1 MVTNLSQLDTKKK
14 YSYADY
20 LTWWF
25 DERVE
30 LIKGKIFKMSPAPS
44 SNHQRITAH
53 LVRTIGYFLL
63 GKECEVFPAPFDVR
77 LPDSKKST
85 SDKTIFT
92 VVQPDICVICDP
104 QKIDDRGCLGAPDW
118 IIEILSNSNTKHEL
132 QTKFALYEENKVREY
147 WIVSPSVKS
156 IQVFDYDDKKGKY
169 EFRKNYVEDDKV
181 PVGIFKNFKI
191 NLEEIF
197 TR

>member
-1 MVTNLSQLDTKKK
+1 MVTSLNQLDTKKK

-44 SNHQRITAH
+44 PNHQRISFELAGI
-53 LVRTIGYFLL
+53 LRNFLL
-63 GKECEVFPAPFDVR
+63 GKECEAFSAPFDVR

-104 QKIDDRGCLGAPDW
+104 GKIDEKGCLGAPDW
-118 IIEILSNSNTKHEL
+118 IIEILSNANTRHEL
-132 QTKFALYEENKVREY
+132 QTKFTLYEENKVREY
-147 WIVSPSVKS
+147 WIISPFTKSV
-156 IQVFDYDDKKGKY
+156 QVFDYNDKKSKY
-169 EFRKNYVEDDKV
+169 EFRKNYAEDDKV
-181 PVGIFKNFKI
+181 PVGIFKSFKI
-191 NLEEIF
+191 NLEEVF
-197 TR
+197 AR

>member
-44 SNHQRITAH
+44 SSHQRISFELA
-53 LVRTIGYFLL
+53 RNMGNFLK
-63 GKECEVFPAPFDVR
+63 GKECKAFSAPFDVR

-92 VVQPDICVICDP
+92 VVQPDLCVICDP
-104 QKIDDRGCLGAPDW
+104 QKIDERGCIGSPDW
-118 IIEILSNSNTKHEL
+118 IIEILSNANTKHEL
-132 QTKFALYEENKVREY
+132 QTKFALYEENKVKEY
-147 WIVSPSVKS
+147 WVVSPFTKSV
-156 IQVFDYDDKKGKY
+156 QVFDYDTSKTKY
-169 EFRKNYVEDDKV
+169 EFRKNYAEDDKV

-191 NLEEIF
+191 NLDEVF
-197 TR
+197 AG

>member
-1 MVTNLSQLDTKKK
+1 MITQLNQLNIKKK

-20 LTWWF
+20 YSWQF
-25 DERVE
+25 NERVE
-30 LIKGKIFKMSPAPS
+30 LIKGKIHRMGPAPS
-44 SNHQRITAH
+44 PNHQRISFELAGI
-53 LVRTIGYFLL
+53 LRNFLL
-63 GKECEVFPAPFDVR
+63 GKECEAFTAPFDVR

-104 QKIDDRGCLGAPDW
+104 GKIDEKGCLGAPDW
-118 IIEILSNSNTKHEL
+118 IIEILSNANTRHEL

-147 WIVSPSVKS
+147 WIVSPFTKSV
-156 IQVFDYDDKKGKY
+156 QVFDYNDKKGKY

-191 NLEEIF
+191 NLEEVF
-197 TR
+197 AR